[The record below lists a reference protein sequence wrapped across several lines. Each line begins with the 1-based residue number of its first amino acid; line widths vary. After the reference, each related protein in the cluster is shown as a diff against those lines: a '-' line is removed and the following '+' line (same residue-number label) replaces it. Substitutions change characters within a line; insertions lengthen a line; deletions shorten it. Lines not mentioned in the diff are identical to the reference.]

1 LLQCLLLHNEE
12 KKAMTDNGQ
21 VGAAEVGRR
30 IAALREQAGI
40 KQVDLARLITWSS
53 TVLSR
58 VESGEREIAPE
69 ELSLVLDAIGT
80 PEAKSFAGALSR
92 NWQVL
97 SRPALDHP
105 DHAALWDAELVARDL
120 QAMKDDPDVRSAFQ
134 HRLAALL
141 VELHEAARRVMTRQY
156 QVVFIGGIGIGKST
170 AICRVTALE
179 VTDEDRAV
187 PVPVLEAGAGGITL
201 CEVHV
206 RAGPRVGIIVEPRRE
221 DDIRADVFDFAEY
234 LRDGSPESGAGE
246 EASEGTEQGVSRE
259 VERAIRNMTG
269 LRVRRKR
276 KDADGNRLPT
286 LDEAREL
293 ANGVASTRELAVEL
307 LSRMALHRRDRRDIW
322 YDVSVGKGALTWLK
336 DSFEAI
342 NNGKHPEFTL
352 PKRID
357 VVTES
362 QPLGVTDV
370 DLRLVDTKG
379 VDGATVRADLEAHF
393 DDPHTV
399 IVLCSRF
406 NDAPAEAAQR
416 LLERAR
422 DAGMR
427 GIEHR
432 ALLLVLP
439 HTGEALEIK
448 DEEGSRAET
457 IEDGYELKQ
466 GQIELQIRSKHLPE
480 ARVGFF
486 NARDEAPERLRG
498 LILGRVTSAQTQLRD
513 RLKEVT
519 NSARAVLGNHE
530 LEQVQ
535 AVQRAASRM
544 LRTALGRIRII
555 RSVPDHVHQD
565 LLDAIQSA
573 HWSTVR
579 AAVRREGEWAN
590 LSYTHHLGYGA
601 RRVAVLACGEAVAG
615 FTQTCETMAA
625 TADYDDASDL
635 ISQAERTLQNAYD
648 EMLRKIQLMGQT
660 MYSDELRRDIAF
672 WTQCG
677 EESGRGY
684 KQRIFGRNEG
694 WFGAESRGALESH
707 LRDLL
712 QREWNS
718 LLATVEALLEPEVAT
733 APAVTQGPYPT
744 RAISTV

>member
-1 LLQCLLLHNEE
+1 
-12 KKAMTDNGQ
+12 MTGNGE
-21 VGAAEVGRR
+21 VSAAEVGRR

-40 KQVDLARLITWSS
+40 KQVDLARRITWSS
-53 TVLSR
+53 AVLSR

-69 ELSLVLDAIGT
+69 ELSLVLDAIGS
-80 PEAKSFAGALSR
+80 PEAKSFVAALSR
-92 NWQVL
+92 DWRVL

-120 QAMKDDPDVRSAFQ
+120 KALQDDPDVRSAFQ

-141 VELHEAARRVMTRQY
+141 AEVHEAARRVMTREY

-170 AICRVTALE
+170 AICRVTGLE
-179 VTDEDRAV
+179 VPQDDRAV
-187 PVPVLEAGAGGITL
+187 PAPVLEAGAGGITL

-206 RAGPRVGIIVEPRRE
+206 RGGPRIGIIVEPRRE
-221 DDIRADVFDFAEY
+221 EDIRADVFDFAEY
-234 LRDGSPESGAGE
+234 LRDGSPEKGNGD

-269 LRVRRKR
+269 LLVRRKR
-276 KDADGNRLPT
+276 KDAHGNRLPT
-286 LDEAREL
+286 HDEAREL
-293 ANGVASTRELAVEL
+293 AKGFASTRELVGEL

-322 YDVSVGKGALTWLK
+322 YNVSTGKDALPWLK
-336 DSFEAI
+336 ESFEAI
-342 NNGKHPEFTL
+342 NNGRHPEFTL

-357 VVTES
+357 VVIEAP
-362 QPLGVTDV
+362 PLGVADV

-393 DDPHTV
+393 DNPHAV
-399 IVLCSRF
+399 LVLCSRF

-416 LLERAR
+416 LLERSR
-422 DAGMR
+422 NAGVR
-427 GIEHR
+427 GIEQR

-448 DEEGSRAET
+448 DEEGARAET
-457 IEDGYELKQ
+457 IEEGYELKQ
-466 GQIELQIRSKHLPE
+466 GQIELRMESQHLPD
-480 ARVGFF
+480 VQIGFF

-498 LILGRVTSAQTQLRD
+498 LILEAVGSAQTRLRA
-513 RLKEVT
+513 RLSEVT
-519 NSARAVLGNHE
+519 ESARGVLQNHE

-544 LRTALGRIRII
+544 LRVALGQIRTIQ
-555 RSVPDHVHQD
+555 SVPDHIHQD
-565 LLDAIQSA
+565 LLDAMRRA

-601 RRVAVLACGEAVAG
+601 RRVAVLACGDAVAG
-615 FTQTCETMAA
+615 FTRTCEAIAA
-625 TADYDDASDL
+625 TADYNDASDF
-635 ISQAERTLQNAYD
+635 IGQAERTMQNAYD
-648 EMLRKIQLMGQT
+648 EMLRKIQLMGKT
-660 MYSDELRRDIAF
+660 MYGEELRRDIAF
-672 WTQCG
+672 WVECG
-677 EESGRGY
+677 SESGRGY
-684 KQRIFGRNEG
+684 KQRIVGRNEG
-694 WFGAESRGALESH
+694 WFAAEQRGALESQ

-718 LLATVEALLEPEVAT
+718 LLASVEALFEPE
-733 APAVTQGPYPT
+733 G
-744 RAISTV
+744 